1 MRRERGPRLDM
12 ELVHGSGKGVGE
24 EERAGGEGGPS
35 QRKMPVKVHAR
46 GDFLEWT
53 SGILVGNPGPGK
65 SAPWR
70 GGLGPR
76 WGAVGVSWALPKVG
90 EP

>member
-35 QRKMPVKVHAR
+35 QRKMPVKVHGR
-46 GDFLEWT
+46 GLFLEWT
-53 SGILVGNPGPGK
+53 SGAEEEGSK
-65 SAPWR
+65 
-70 GGLGPR
+70 LGR
-76 WGAVGVSWALPKVG
+76 LALKLKTRSSL
-90 EP
+90 